1 MSIVTPI
8 YSSEV
13 AALLEDLGRKGF
25 YGDIVVQMQ
34 NGRIIAVKRNEMLK
48 SLHNQYTS
56 PVGAGTSPS
65 NNEYNR

>member
-34 NGRIIAVKRNEMLK
+34 NGRIIAVKRNEVLK
-48 SLHNQYTS
+48 SLHNQTI
-56 PVGAGTSPS
+56 GAGTLPT
-65 NNEYNR
+65 NENFNR